1 MKPQACARVI
11 YWRAKPGQ
19 LDAYSAYLQAYVEP
33 VDEEARRQGAL
44 RRFMTLVDAR
54 PDAPWS
60 HMRLF
65 VFDSHEDRSNML
77 TALAAAAATFTPD
90 PAQRAQRASHAA
102 TLRDRVGEADFD
114 LLASD

>member
-1 MKPQACARVI
+1 MKPQPCARVI

-19 LDAYSAYLQAYVEP
+19 LEAYSAYMQEHVEP
-33 VDEEARRQGAL
+33 VDEEARRHGGL
-44 RRFMTLVDAR
+44 RRFMTLVDTT

-65 VFDSHEDRSNML
+65 VFDSHADRSNML
-77 TALAAAAATFTPD
+77 TALAAATATVTPD
-90 PAQRAQRASHAA
+90 AARRAQRATHAA

-114 LLASD
+114 LLAPE

>member
-1 MKPQACARVI
+1 MTPQPCARAI

-19 LDAYSAYLQAYVEP
+19 MDAYSAYLQHHVEP
-33 VDEEARRQGAL
+33 VDEEARRRGAL
-44 RRFMTLVDAR
+44 RSFMTLVDPR

-65 VFDSHEDRSNML
+65 VFDSHDARSSML
-77 TALAAAAATFTPD
+77 TALAAAAAAVTPD
-90 PAQRAQRASHAA
+90 PAARAERAAYAA

-114 LLASD
+114 LLAPA